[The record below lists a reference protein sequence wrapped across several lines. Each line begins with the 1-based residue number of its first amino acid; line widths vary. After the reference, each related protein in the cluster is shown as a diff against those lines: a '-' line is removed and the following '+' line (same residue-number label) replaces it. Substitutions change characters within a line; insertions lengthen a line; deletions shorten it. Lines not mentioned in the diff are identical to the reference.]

1 MSAPRVLF
9 EGLEHRILPS
19 GLPADVLA
27 LLPRITETHTV
38 QVTNEPVAVL
48 PPGGVWTPF
57 ALPKFNDQGGTREL
71 VSVEMHFSSVVEQGI
86 REFDNNNDFAGTVTL
101 MALGAQI
108 NLDSPAEP
116 TFNFA
121 TSPTA
126 TIAGVWVEASDEGV
140 PGGFPPNWGGPDFT
154 SNNAAGARDT
164 PAPVVHEIPDDLS
177 RFIAVPGDDTI
188 GFRYASGS
196 ITVLV
201 TDGIVG
207 STRFNPAMQFG
218 FNATV
223 IYAYVGFTWD
233 VYEDYRGGA
242 VDVERPLP
250 SRPIQPLYSGTAEP
264 GATLAVDVYSFQGEQ
279 IGSRSVAVDAG
290 GNWSANFPD
299 TDMTGQPH
307 TVRLR
312 QAYAGY
318 SPYGRAGYNLR
329 RYYSPAQFGG
339 AYAVEHLTV
348 EDVAGKRTAYG
359 SVESLWSATVDPL
372 AMGWQMYSYELL
384 PSAAMPAGI

>member
-1 MSAPRVLF
+1 VIAPRVLF

-27 LLPRITETHTV
+27 LLPRITETYTV
-38 QVTNEPVAVL
+38 QVTNQQPAVL
-48 PPGGVWTPF
+48 PPVGAWTPF
-57 ALPKFNDQGGTREL
+57 TLPKFNDQGGTREL
-71 VSVEMHFSSVVEQGI
+71 VSVEMHFSSVVEQGL
-86 REFDNNNDFAGTVTL
+86 REFDNSSPVAGTLTL

-121 TSPTA
+121 TSPAAIVVDVPIGPNQDGFVQDWDPTEIDYA
-126 TIAGVWVEASDEGV
+126 SISAAGV
-140 PGGFPPNWGGPDFT
+140 
-154 SNNAAGARDT
+154 RDT

-196 ITVLV
+196 ITTYL
-201 TDGIVG
+201 TDGITPT
-207 STRFNPAMQFG
+207 TRFNPPLRFG

-233 VYEDYRGGA
+233 VYDDYRGGA

-348 EDVAGKRTAYG
+348 EDVAGKRTAYE